1 MLRNLCFAEQ
11 VCIDE
16 RWTSLPARI
25 TNQNE
30 TCATMPDGK
39 NDFLSQNFVSHI
51 FEQLFSCQDVHKSTS
66 VCACPCAQSRKVMTV
81 QNPKPREPPNRK
93 SKEEQRRE
101 IMQINRI
108 LNMSRHTTADLIENQ
123 AYAVPSWEKEPDPL
137 DGWTLEDQRLLIAAD
152 KELRKNRLAML
163 DLGLPE
169 EKVLWEHLRQ
179 IARRVPG
186 KNVAAASSTS
196 NERASPTLVDKAV
209 HFLLMTAA
217 TPHAGM
223 GRTLY
228 ETKRLQKINIS
239 SCRRKEF

>member
-1 MLRNLCFAEQ
+1 
-11 VCIDE
+11 
-16 RWTSLPARI
+16 
-25 TNQNE
+25 
-30 TCATMPDGK
+30 
-39 NDFLSQNFVSHI
+39 
-51 FEQLFSCQDVHKSTS
+51 
-66 VCACPCAQSRKVMTV
+66 MTV

-108 LNMSRHTTADLIENQ
+108 LNMPRHTTADLIENQ

-186 KNVAAASSTS
+186 KSVVECCRCFKYIERTRIAYFGRQSSS
-196 NERASPTLVDKAV
+196 FSADDSCHSARRHGADLV
-209 HFLLMTAA
+209 
-217 TPHAGM
+217 
-223 GRTLY
+223 
-228 ETKRLQKINIS
+228 
-239 SCRRKEF
+239 